1 MTSFSRILLAT
12 ERRLTGQWFLVEDL
26 SPTFL
31 NTRNTDETF
40 QQFGKQDYLRHILN
54 SPASMYECSDP
65 QFFDE
70 PRLVLTF
77 LTYLGVTEIARSS
90 RLVLEGKAGKK
101 IPESSKLEF
110 LEKFLANNFALS
122 DAKDNTLEPLNT

>member
-1 MTSFSRILLAT
+1 M
-12 ERRLTGQWFLVEDL
+12 
-26 SPTFL
+26 
-31 NTRNTDETF
+31 
-40 QQFGKQDYLRHILN
+40 N

-122 DAKDNTLEPLNT
+122 DAKDNTLEPLNTWGIADLHLLRSLLAIPQIPRAKFLGSDRLFY